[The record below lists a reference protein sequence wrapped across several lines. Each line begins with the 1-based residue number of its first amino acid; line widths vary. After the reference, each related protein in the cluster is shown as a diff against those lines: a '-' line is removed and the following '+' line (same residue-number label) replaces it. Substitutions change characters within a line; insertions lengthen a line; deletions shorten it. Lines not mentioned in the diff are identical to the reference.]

1 MSDTLAAALA
11 AFQAEAPRV
20 AKDKTAKV
28 PTKAGGQYSYQYADL
43 ADIAAAA
50 YPLLAKHGLSFAC
63 LPEIGERGMAL
74 RGILLHTS
82 GERLEGVLPMH
93 GGTPQE
99 IGSALTYARRYLLGA
114 ITGIVTDTDDDGALA
129 QAAASRPTRPAT
141 RPQAQPEPSGWGDA
155 PQAPRGG
162 ARLASEKQIT
172 AIWTMA
178 HKVPGLLSN
187 GDDERSSLLDYLTD
201 KCGRLIASSK
211 ELTAAEASAV
221 FEALKEQIPS

>member
-1 MSDTLAAALA
+1 MADTLAAALA

-28 PTKAGGQYSYQYADL
+28 TTKAGGQYSYQYADL

-114 ITGIVTDTDDDGALA
+114 MTGIVTDEDDDGQ
-129 QAAASRPTRPAT
+129 QASFTPRQ
-141 RPQAQPEPSGWGDA
+141 PQRRASGWDDA
-155 PQAPRGG
+155 PDQHAERKAGPGP
-162 ARLASEKQIT
+162 ASDKQIQLL
-172 AIWTMA
+172 WTLG
-178 HKVPGLLSN
+178 KERGY
-187 GDDERSSLLDYLTD
+187 DDKDAFRDFLTD
-201 KCGRLIASSK
+201 VSGRLIESSK
-211 ELTAAEASAV
+211 DLTAAEASA
-221 FEALKEQIPS
+221 AITRLKEMS